1 MEKILVALTVLFCGT
16 LALTA
21 APTKS
26 TNPFFQEF
34 KTPFG
39 VPPFEKI
46 KVEHYMP
53 AFRAG
58 IDENQRE
65 VKAIAES
72 TAPATF
78 ANTVE
83 PLEKSGALLKR
94 VTSVFFVLSES
105 MTDEKM
111 QAIATEVSP
120 LLSKN
125 SDDILLNER
134 LFERIKR
141 VYENREKESLTPE
154 QKRLTEIYYKRFL
167 RNGAALP
174 QEMKDRLRKINEE
187 LGLLELKFSDN
198 VLAENNAFQMVLDK
212 REELAGLPEGVVSG
226 AAEAAQ
232 ERGLTGKWVF
242 TLHKPSLL
250 PFLTYSDRRDLRERL
265 YRGYFE
271 KGNNNN
277 TLDNKT
283 VLVKIA
289 NLRIEKAHILGFP
302 SFADY
307 SLTENMA
314 QNPDKVYTFLGQIW
328 EPARRKALQE
338 AAEWEALGKKD
349 DPGFKLQPWDWW
361 YYAEKVRKAKY
372 DLDEESLRPY
382 FKLENVLQGA
392 FDVAG
397 KLYGLKFVERKD
409 IPKYHKDVR
418 VFEVL
423 EKDGRY
429 VGIFYTDYFP
439 RASKRG
445 GAWMNSFRDQSIV
458 GGKRIAPVVSNNGNF
473 SKPTGDKPALL
484 SFEEVTTLFH
494 EFGHALHG
502 LLMNVT
508 YSTVGGAGMPIDF
521 IELPS
526 QIMEN
531 WASEP
536 EVLKSYAKHYQTGEV
551 MPDSLIAK
559 MSNAKRFNQGFE
571 TVEYLAAS
579 ILDMDWHRL
588 QTPFEGSPLE
598 FEKRSMERIGLMPEI
613 LPRYRSTYYLHIF
626 GGGYSAGYYSYIW
639 AQVLDADAFQA
650 FKETSL
656 FDSEA
661 AARFRKFILER
672 SGTDEAMKLYKEFRG
687 AEPKVDALLK
697 RKGLD

>member
-250 PFLTYSDRRDLRERL
+250 PFLTYSDRRDLREKL

-271 KGNNNN
+271 KGNNNDS
-277 TLDNKT
+277 LDNKAI
-283 VLVKIA
+283 LVKIT
-289 NLRIEKAHILGFP
+289 NLRIDKAHILGFP

-349 DPGFKLQPWDWW
+349 DPSFKLQPWDWW

-423 EKDGRY
+423 EKDGRH

-445 GAWMNSFRDQSIV
+445 GAWMNSFRDESIV

-473 SKPTGDKPALL
+473 SKPTGNKPALL

>member
-1 MEKILVALTVLFCGT
+1 MEKILVALTVLFCGI

-58 IDENQRE
+58 IEENQRE

-250 PFLTYSDRRDLRERL
+250 PFLAYSDRRDLREKL

-271 KGNNNN
+271 KGNNNDS
-277 TLDNKT
+277 LDNKAI
-283 VLVKIA
+283 LVKIT
-289 NLRIEKAHILGFP
+289 NLRIDKAHILGFP

-349 DPGFKLQPWDWW
+349 DPSFKLQPWDWW

-423 EKDGRY
+423 EKDGRH

-445 GAWMNSFRDQSIV
+445 GAWMNSFRDESIV

>member
-250 PFLTYSDRRDLRERL
+250 PFLAYSDRRDLREKL

-271 KGNNNN
+271 KGNNNDS
-277 TLDNKT
+277 LDNKAI
-283 VLVKIA
+283 LVKIT
-289 NLRIEKAHILGFP
+289 NLRIDKAHILGFP

-349 DPGFKLQPWDWW
+349 DPSFKLQPWDWW

-423 EKDGRY
+423 ERDGKP

-445 GAWMNSFRDQSIV
+445 GAWMNSFRDESIV

>member
-1 MEKILVALTVLFCGT
+1 MEKILVALTVLFCGI

-250 PFLTYSDRRDLRERL
+250 PFLAYSDRRDLREKL

-271 KGNNNN
+271 KGNNNDS
-277 TLDNKT
+277 LDNKAI
-283 VLVKIA
+283 LVKIT
-289 NLRIEKAHILGFP
+289 NLRIDKAHILGFP

-349 DPGFKLQPWDWW
+349 DPSFKLQPWDWW

-423 EKDGRY
+423 ERDGKP

-445 GAWMNSFRDQSIV
+445 GAWMNSFRDESIV

>member
-58 IDENQRE
+58 IEENQRE

-250 PFLTYSDRRDLRERL
+250 PFLTYSDRRDLREKL

-271 KGNNNN
+271 KGNNNDS
-277 TLDNKT
+277 LDNKAI
-283 VLVKIA
+283 LVKIT
-289 NLRIEKAHILGFP
+289 NLRIDKAHILGFP

-349 DPGFKLQPWDWW
+349 DPSFKLQPWDWW

-423 EKDGRY
+423 EKDGRH

-445 GAWMNSFRDQSIV
+445 GAWMNSFRDESIV

>member
-250 PFLTYSDRRDLRERL
+250 PFLAYSDRRDLREKL

-271 KGNNNN
+271 KGNNNDS
-277 TLDNKT
+277 LDNKAI
-283 VLVKIA
+283 LVKIT
-289 NLRIEKAHILGFP
+289 NLRIDKAHILGFP

-349 DPGFKLQPWDWW
+349 DPSFKLQPWDWW

-423 EKDGRY
+423 EKDGRH

-445 GAWMNSFRDQSIV
+445 GAWMNSFRDESIV

>member
-58 IDENQRE
+58 IEENQRE
-65 VKAIAES
+65 VKAIAEN

-250 PFLTYSDRRDLRERL
+250 PFLAYSDRRDLREKL

-271 KGNNNN
+271 KGNNNDS
-277 TLDNKT
+277 LDNKAI
-283 VLVKIA
+283 LVKIT
-289 NLRIEKAHILGFP
+289 NLRIDKAHILGFP

-349 DPGFKLQPWDWW
+349 DPSFKLQPWDWW

-423 EKDGRY
+423 EKDGRH

-445 GAWMNSFRDQSIV
+445 GAWMNSFRDESIV

>member
-141 VYENREKESLTPE
+141 VYENREKENLTPE

-250 PFLTYSDRRDLRERL
+250 PFLAYSDRRDLREKL

-271 KGNNNN
+271 KGNNNDS
-277 TLDNKT
+277 LDNKAI
-283 VLVKIA
+283 LVKIT
-289 NLRIEKAHILGFP
+289 NLRIDKAHILGFP

-349 DPGFKLQPWDWW
+349 DPSFKLQPWDWW

-423 EKDGRY
+423 EKDGRH

>member
-1 MEKILVALTVLFCGT
+1 MEKILVALTVLFCGI

-58 IDENQRE
+58 IEENQRE
-65 VKAIAES
+65 VKAIAEN

-250 PFLTYSDRRDLRERL
+250 PFLAYSDRRDLREKL

-271 KGNNNN
+271 KGNNNDS
-277 TLDNKT
+277 LDNKAI
-283 VLVKIA
+283 LVKIT
-289 NLRIEKAHILGFP
+289 NLRIDKAHILGFP

-349 DPGFKLQPWDWW
+349 DPSFKLQPWDWW

-423 EKDGRY
+423 EKDGRH

-445 GAWMNSFRDQSIV
+445 GAWMNSFRDESIV